1 MHRAILTNG
10 HRDAAVITRVK
21 PALCV
26 LFMLPFFSAGCYYV
40 QAARG
45 QIEVLSKRE
54 PIDEVLQ
61 DPGTTEDLERKLLLV
76 RDARE
81 FSVEEL
87 GLPDN
92 GSYRSYT
99 DLEREYVVWNVF
111 AAPEFSVEARQW
123 CYPIVGC
130 VSYRGYFS
138 RESAQ
143 KEAERLREDGF
154 DVAIGGVPAYS
165 TLGNFND
172 PVLNTM
178 MRWDDIQLVS
188 TLFHELAHQVLYIK
202 DDTAF
207 NESFATAVEEFGIER
222 WLDAQGRETDMTT
235 YHQRKE
241 LHRRLVDLVG
251 ETRKDLREI
260 YGAGHDEQ
268 MMRGKKAE
276 RLGQLESQIRQELQ
290 AAGRNGSHWLGTDL
304 NNARLLPM
312 SLYDGFVP
320 AFRSMLAGCGD
331 DIDCF
336 YASARKLS
344 ELDTNERNARLAE
357 LSGT

>member
-1 MHRAILTNG
+1 MPLA
-10 HRDAAVITRVK
+10 
-21 PALCV
+21 
-26 LFMLPFFSAGCYYV
+26 SAGCYYV

-45 QIEVLSKRE
+45 QIELLSKRE
-54 PIDEVLQ
+54 PIENVLE
-61 DPGTTEDLERKLLLV
+61 DPETPEDLERKLLLV

-81 FSVEEL
+81 FSVTEL

-92 GSYRSYT
+92 DSYRTYT
-99 DLEREYVVWNVF
+99 DLERDYVVWNVF
-111 AAPEFSVEARQW
+111 AAPEFSVDARQW

-130 VSYRGYFS
+130 VSYRGYFA

-143 KEAERLREDGF
+143 KQADRLREDGF
-154 DVAIGGVPAYS
+154 DVAVGGVPAYS

-222 WLDAQGRETDMTT
+222 WLDANGRDADIST
-235 YHQRKE
+235 YLERKA
-241 LHRRLVDLVG
+241 LHRRLVELV
-251 ETRKDLREI
+251 EAAREDLRGI
-260 YGAGHDEQ
+260 YASGADEQ
-268 MMRGKKAE
+268 TMRENKAE
-276 RLGQLESQIRQELQ
+276 RFRQLESRVRLELR
-290 AAGRNGSHWLGTDL
+290 AAGRDGKHWLTNEL

-312 SLYDGFVP
+312 SLYDGYVP
-320 AFRSMLAGCGD
+320 AFRNLLAGCDD

-336 YASARKLS
+336 YESAKRVA
-344 ELDTNERNARLAE
+344 ELEPGERNLQLAE
-357 LSGT
+357 LAGS